1 MSYYRNPRTAGEMR
15 AAGAVEDRE
24 FIRSARSLSNIPHAW
39 DDKYA
44 CRERCW
50 KAQRKTRKAWGRM

>member
-1 MSYYRNPRTAGEMR
+1 MSYYRRPQIMNETR

-24 FIRSARSLSNIPHAW
+24 FIRSARSLRGLPDAW
-39 DDKYA
+39 DDISVS
-44 CRERCW
+44 RERCW